1 MSIGLVMHP
10 IPYNTAVK
18 PTHHGETYGESKAST
33 ETYDEEGEHFAA
45 FLCIRNEAVTTI
57 APISFLGG
65 GVCARWE
72 LVFDAPRVN
81 TRVAVTLVVIFGPLH
96 GALRLVASLNSV
108 CDEACRA
115 FQVSITAK
123 LTEKALKMEVV
134 ILAPV
139 HKDDIVERHLT

>member
-1 MSIGLVMHP
+1 M
-10 IPYNTAVK
+10 
-18 PTHHGETYGESKAST
+18 
-33 ETYDEEGEHFAA
+33 
-45 FLCIRNEAVTTI
+45 TTI

-81 TRVAVTLVVIFGPLH
+81 TRVAITLKVVFGPLH
-96 GALRLVASLNSV
+96 GAHRLVTSLYSV

-139 HKDDIVERHLT
+139 HKDDIVERDLT